1 MVFLLRL
8 LRKYDLKPWM
18 LWLELTEKSYS
29 NAPEQFFKILRRVKS
44 CGFQIIMDAFG
55 SNFSS
60 IRLLQ
65 NLAVD
70 MIKID
75 LHSFYTQPDNPRVDI
90 ILSTIIELTNKLDVK
105 VIIESVETKE
115 LAEKMFKMG
124 CYNMQGFYYSRPL
137 TSDDYIE
144 FLSHHI

>member
-1 MVFLLRL
+1 MAGTNRKILQPCARAVFQNSPPVEKLRL
-8 LRKYDLKPWM
+8 SGY
-18 LWLELTEKSYS
+18 
-29 NAPEQFFKILRRVKS
+29 
-44 CGFQIIMDAFG
+44 MDAFG

-60 IRLLQ
+60 VRLLQ

-75 LHSFYTQPDNPRVDI
+75 LHSFYTQPDNPRGDI
-90 ILSTIIELTNKLDVK
+90 ILSTIIELASKLDVK

-144 FLSHHI
+144 FLSHHT